1 MARQAA
7 SMKKIRTRYS
17 QDYKAEALALADR
30 VGISAAA
37 RELGL
42 QPSQLYQWRS
52 KAQQLQSA
60 SAREHDLADENA
72 RLKRQLAEKSE
83 ELEIGEKSRGVLCQ
97 EPEVKYAFIH
107 QHRQTFSIQ
116 RMCAVLGVA
125 RSGYYAWRQRDG
137 VPPPRCRQQA
147 ALDRHVAEAYHHRKG
162 RSGAPRLALDL
173 RDKGLP
179 VNRKTVAAS
188 LQRQGLRAKAAR
200 KFKATTNSRHSL
212 PVAPNLLEQ
221 DFTADVPNQKWA
233 GDITYLATGEG
244 WLYLA
249 VLIDLYSRKVIG
261 WAMSERMTADLVGDA
276 LQMALWSRK
285 MPRGV
290 IVHSD
295 RGSQYCSAL
304 YQSLLIRH
312 DLLCSMSAKGNCYD
326 NACAESFFHSLKVE
340 AIHGERFETRAA
352 MRRKVFEYIEL
363 DYNRQRRHSAIGMIS
378 PEAFE
383 ARMIA

>member
-7 SMKKIRTRYS
+7 SMKKTRTRYS

-42 QPSQLYQWRS
+42 QSSQLYQWRA
-52 KAQQLQSA
+52 KAQQQQSA
-60 SAREHDLADENA
+60 SAREQALADENA

-83 ELEIGEKSRGVLCQ
+83 ELEINKKGGRVLRQ
-97 EPEVKYAFIH
+97 TPQVKYAFIH
-107 QHRQTFSIQ
+107 QHRQAFSIQ
-116 RMCAVLGVA
+116 RMCGVLGVA
-125 RSGYYAWRQRDG
+125 RSGYYAWRQCG
-137 VPPPRCRQQA
+137 GEPSPRCRQQA
-147 ALDRHVAEAYHHRKG
+147 VLDQRVAEAFKRRKG
-162 RSGAPRLALDL
+162 RSGAPRLVPDL
-173 RDKGLP
+173 VHDGLA

-188 LQRQGLRAKAAR
+188 LRRQGLRAKAAR

-221 DFTADVPNQKWA
+221 DFTSMAPNEKWV

-244 WLYLA
+244 WLHLA
-249 VLIDLYSRKVIG
+249 VLIDLFSRKVIG
-261 WAMSERMTADLVGDA
+261 WAMSERMTADLAGGA
-276 LQMALWSRK
+276 LQMALWRRK
-285 MPRGV
+285 MPKKV
-290 IVHSD
+290 VVHSD
-295 RGSQYCSAL
+295 RGSQYCSTL
-304 YQSLLIRH
+304 YQSLLTRH
-312 DLLCSMSAKGNCYD
+312 DLKCSMSARGNCYD

-340 AIHGERFETRAA
+340 AIHGERFETRDA
-352 MRRKVFEYIEL
+352 MRRHVFEYIEM